1 MRVLVTG
8 GAGRLGVTVSD
19 TLLRDGFQVRVFDLD
34 NERNRG
40 SVRDLSGRAEVVWG
54 DITRPDSVRQALE
67 DVDLVV
73 HMAGILPPVTCQK
86 PDLAWSVNV
95 GGTKLLVDA
104 IKERGVRV
112 PLIFTSSVAVFGP
125 TPGASE
131 PISVERNEPH
141 PKDTYGETKLEAENV
156 IRESGLE
163 HLILRLTAVMY
174 FTHEISDLK
183 RMYTVPLDNRVE
195 FCHPDDLALAI
206 RNAVRSFEAV
216 KGNTLVV
223 SGGPSE
229 RMLYGEMVGAVL
241 GVMGLPLPPADKF
254 TRQPCY
260 LDWYDTTRSQELLRF
275 QRRSFADYLGD
286 YSRGL
291 SRKYTALFLP
301 FMRRV
306 VSPLLGRAVVQF
318 I

>member
-8 GAGRLGVTVSD
+8 GAGHLGVTVAD
-19 TLLRDGFQVRVFDLD
+19 VLLRDGFQVRVFDLD

-40 SVRDLSGRAEVVWG
+40 SVKDLSGRAELVWG

-67 DVDLVV
+67 DVDLVA
-73 HMAGILPPVTCQK
+73 HMAGILPPVAYQK
-86 PDLAWSVNV
+86 PDLARRVNV
-95 GGTKLLVDA
+95 GGTQVLVDA
-104 IKERGVRV
+104 IKEKGVRI
-112 PLIFTSSVAVFGP
+112 PLMFTSSVAVFGP

-131 PISVERNEPH
+131 PISVERNEPN
-141 PKDTYGETKLEAENV
+141 PKGAYGETKLAAENV
-156 IRESGLE
+156 IKESGLDY
-163 HLILRLTAVMY
+163 LILRLTAVMY
-174 FTHEISDLK
+174 FTHEVSDLK

-206 RNAVRSFEAV
+206 RNAVRSFDAV

-229 RMLYGEMVGAVL
+229 RMLYREMVGSVL
-241 GVMGLPLPPADKF
+241 GVMGLPLPPAAKF
-254 TRQPCY
+254 TRQPYY
-260 LDWYDTTRSQELLRF
+260 LDWYDTTRSQQMLRF

-291 SRKYTALFLP
+291 SRKYSALFLP
-301 FMRRV
+301 FMRHV
-306 VSPLLGRAVVQF
+306 VSPLFGRAVVQF